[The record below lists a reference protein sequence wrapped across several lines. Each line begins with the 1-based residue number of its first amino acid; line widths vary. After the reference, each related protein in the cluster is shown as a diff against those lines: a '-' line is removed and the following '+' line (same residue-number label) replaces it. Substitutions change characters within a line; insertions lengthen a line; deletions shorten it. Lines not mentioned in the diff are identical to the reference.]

1 MKNLTLENIARV
13 CGGTYYGPADKLQ
26 EEVMSVITDSR
37 KAEEGCLFVPIVGER
52 VDAHKFIPQVMEAGH
67 WQPCRNGCL
76 ITLIFLISQ

>member
-37 KAEEGCLFVPIVGER
+37 KAVCTYCGGT
-52 VDAHKFIPQVMEAGH
+52 
-67 WQPCRNGCL
+67 CRCP
-76 ITLIFLISQ
+76 

>member
-52 VDAHKFIPQVMEAGH
+52 VDAG
-67 WQPCRNGCL
+67 NGSRGTGNL
-76 ITLIFLISQ
+76 VGTGT

>member
-52 VDAHKFIPQVMEAGH
+52 VDAVSYTH
-67 WQPCRNGCL
+67 L
-76 ITLIFLISQ
+76 TLPTTSRV